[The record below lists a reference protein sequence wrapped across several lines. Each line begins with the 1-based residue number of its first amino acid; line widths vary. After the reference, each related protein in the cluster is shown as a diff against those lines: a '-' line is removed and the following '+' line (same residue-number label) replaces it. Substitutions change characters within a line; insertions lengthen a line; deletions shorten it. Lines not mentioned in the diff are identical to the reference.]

1 MTNATDTIS
10 TWTLDAAHSTFGFS
24 VRHMMITTV
33 RGQFSSVSGQLELN
47 GEDPTQSAISLE
59 IETASIGTGNEQ
71 RDAHLRS
78 ADFFDAEN
86 HPKITFVSSGIR
98 ATGDDTYDVT
108 GALTI
113 RGVTREVVVKVEEEG
128 RGIDPWGQSKI
139 AYTASTKIR
148 RTDYGLNWN
157 QALEAGGVLVA
168 EEVKIEVELQA
179 TQA

>member
-1 MTNATDTIS
+1 MTTATAMS
-10 TWTLDAAHSTFGFS
+10 TWNIDAAHTTFGFS

-33 RGQFSSVSGQLELN
+33 RGQFDTVGGQLELN
-47 GEDPTQSAISLE
+47 EEDPTQSQISIE
-59 IETASIGTGNEQ
+59 IETASIDTRNEQ

-86 HPKITFVSSGIR
+86 NPKITFTSGAIR
-98 ATGDDTYDVT
+98 STGAGTYDVT
-108 GALTI
+108 GDLTI

-128 RGIDPWGQSKI
+128 RGVDPWGQSKI

-148 RTDYGLNWN
+148 RTDFGLNWN

-179 TQA
+179 THA